1 MIIGLTSAQRT
12 NASYV
17 EQTLFS
23 IFNTTSWIE
32 WKSIHIIVC
41 LVDRNQSLL
50 LERASRLATLF
61 QEQIDHGLLELVAPP
76 ANIYP
81 EWDFQQMV
89 RTYKNSPKATEW
101 RSKLALDFAFL
112 FSYSSTAGQSDYFL
126 NMEDDVIPAVPN
138 FINETFKFIE
148 EKQNLTWTS
157 LSISPH
163 LSIGRLYHHYT
174 LPKLVEFILTSYTVQ
189 PVDFL
194 MHYFDMIQLAN
205 HFKPDEFRRS
215 PPLLRHIGI
224 HSTKSDAIKEEE
236 VLAKRRKKLRLINPP
251 ATIRTSMSAFESFF
265 VENAYDPLS
274 ESFFWA
280 KAIKPNDTITI
291 QFRDK
296 LRVGILELITG
307 FNKHDKHHSD
317 DRLLEAALWTASKL
331 ASPKEMGPQECAEFQ
346 HASTQTSE
354 NGKFIFENSVRQKGK
369 LWCLKIQVRRVSTDW
384 LVIKDINILPL
395 SQRKAPNLGST
406 TSISPASLT
415 IPE

>member
-1 MIIGLTSAQRT
+1 MIIGLTSAHRK

-23 IFNTTSWIE
+23 IFNTTSGAE
-32 WKSIHIIVC
+32 WKSIHVIVC

-50 LERASRLATLF
+50 QERASKIASVFR
-61 QEQIDHGLLELVAPP
+61 EQIEHGLLEVVAPP

-81 EWDFQQMV
+81 EWNFQQMV

-112 FSYSSTAGQSDYFL
+112 FSYSATAGQSDYFL
-126 NMEDDVIPAVPN
+126 NMEDDVVPAVPN
-138 FINETFKFIE
+138 FIEETYKFIE
-148 EKQNLTWTS
+148 EKQNRTWTS

-205 HFKPDEFRRS
+205 HFKPNEFRRT
-215 PPLLRHIGI
+215 PPLLHHIGV

-236 VLAKRRKKLRLINPP
+236 VLAARRKKLRFTNPQ
-251 ATIRTSMSAFESFF
+251 ATITTSMSAFETFF
-265 VENAYDPLS
+265 VENAYDPMS

-291 QFRDK
+291 RLHEK
-296 LRVGILELITG
+296 LRVGALEMITG
-307 FNKHDKHHSD
+307 FNKHDNHHSD
-317 DRLLEAALWTASKL
+317 DRLLEAALWTSSRL
-331 ASPKEMGPQECAEFQ
+331 TSPTDEGLQECTTFQ
-346 HASTQTSE
+346 HVSTKSSE
-354 NGKFIFENSVRQKGK
+354 NGKFVFDNSVRQKGK
-369 LWCLKIQVRRVSTDW
+369 LWCLIIQVRRATTDW

-395 SQRKAPNLGST
+395 FQKRTPIPGIT
-406 TSISPASLT
+406 TTASPDT
-415 IPE
+415 